1 MKITIIQGYGA
12 YFSFSN
18 WFRAFVFKAISNRRH
33 CPSPRKSLHN
43 LRKLAKQTRYNL
55 ELFEPFY
62 CPRYHQHAQEI
73 REVQTILGEI
83 QDYFVLNQTLSKLP
97 KASLASKMPIISQLL
112 QAQRPKAWQQW
123 QNKQALFLNQ
133 AHRLELRKTV
143 KYPLLITPLS

>member
-1 MKITIIQGYGA
+1 MALIFPFLIGLERSYLKPL
-12 YFSFSN
+12 
-18 WFRAFVFKAISNRRH
+18 AIADIALAQE
-33 CPSPRKSLHN
+33 KSLHN
-43 LRKLAKQTRYNL
+43 LHNLAKQTRYNL

>member
-1 MKITIIQGYGA
+1 MALIFPFLIGLERSYLKPL
-12 YFSFSN
+12 
-18 WFRAFVFKAISNRRH
+18 AIADISLAQE
-33 CPSPRKSLHN
+33 KSLHN
-43 LRKLAKQTRYNL
+43 LHNLAKQTRYNL